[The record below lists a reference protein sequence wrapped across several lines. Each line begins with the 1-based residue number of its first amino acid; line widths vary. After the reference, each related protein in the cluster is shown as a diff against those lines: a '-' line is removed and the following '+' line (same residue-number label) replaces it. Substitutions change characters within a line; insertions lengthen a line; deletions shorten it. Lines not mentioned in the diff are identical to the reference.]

1 MHKENL
7 NLFENLII
15 IQNAP
20 FRRLNQGWTSLGTIK
35 YHSIN
40 INACS
45 NSHSSS
51 SRWILFPKWTK
62 IMKLELK
69 RTINCCTK
77 ICTKVLQI
85 YLCKLN
91 LNVAFECCYITSFQ
105 VTSCDFFFISSSWL
119 LNRMIQLSMKLVY
132 IQLLVLLS
140 FITPFKFFY
149 VPSVAVLEY
158 FYSTAREKYRG
169 LPY

>member
-1 MHKENL
+1 MHNENL
-7 NLFENLII
+7 NLFQNLII
-15 IQNAP
+15 IQNFQ

-35 YHSIN
+35 FHSIN
-40 INACS
+40 INACY

-105 VTSCDFFFISSSWL
+105 VTSCDFFLSQAADCLTEWFSYLWSWSTYSCLSYCHSLHL
-119 LNRMIQLSMKLVY
+119 LNFFMY
-132 IQLLVLLS
+132 LL
-140 FITPFKFFY
+140 
-149 VPSVAVLEY
+149 
-158 FYSTAREKYRG
+158 
-169 LPY
+169 